1 MGMPAP
7 DKDEIAGEVRR
18 REGPGLHDDTLAP
31 RARPAPVGSPAI
43 DRTRTRAHQAVMS
56 AAGPV
61 TTADVTILI
70 VAFRSRATIPLVI
83 SALEAQTVRPARVR
97 LLENGSPDGERVD
110 AAALPEWVELV
121 EGETNLGFAGG
132 NNLLARGA
140 QTRWLLL
147 LNPDAYP
154 DPDWLEQMMAAT
166 QRWPDAALFGCT
178 QRAHGA
184 PGRLDGCGD
193 VYHCSGLPYRSG
205 YGRAIQPPPEGEVF
219 WPCGAAALI
228 RRDVFEALGGFDE
241 AYFCYVEDVDFA
253 ARARLLGYRAVQ
265 VRDAAVSHVGY
276 SSTGRRSPFATY
288 HGARNRLWTFFK
300 VMPGWLVLV
309 LAPGHLAITALLWL
323 SAARFGQFTL
333 FSRAI
338 GDALA
343 GWPALMIKRRAL
355 QARRAVTPVAF
366 ARMLNWN
373 PVNLFTRAP
382 DVRPRR

>member
-1 MGMPAP
+1 
-7 DKDEIAGEVRR
+7 
-18 REGPGLHDDTLAP
+18 
-31 RARPAPVGSPAI
+31 
-43 DRTRTRAHQAVMS
+43 MS

-61 TTADVTILI
+61 TPADVTILI

-83 SALEAQTVRPARVR
+83 SALAAQTVRPARVR

-110 AAALPEWVELV
+110 AVGLPDWVELI

-132 NNLLARGA
+132 NNLLAQGVE
-140 QTRWLLL
+140 TRWLLL

-154 DPDWLEQMMAAT
+154 DPDWLEQLMAASA
-166 QRWPDAALFGCT
+166 RWPQAALFGCT
-178 QRAHGA
+178 QRAHGV
-184 PGRLDGCGD
+184 PGTLDGCGD
-193 VYHCSGLPYRSG
+193 VYHFTGLPYRSG
-205 YGRAIQPPPEGEVF
+205 YGRAIKPPPEGEVF
-219 WPCGAAALI
+219 GPCGAAALI
-228 RRDVFEALGGFDE
+228 RRDAFETLGGFDE

-253 ARARLLGYRAVQ
+253 ARARLLGHIAVQ

-300 VMPGWLVLV
+300 VVPGWLVLV
-309 LAPGHLAITALLWL
+309 LAPGHLAMTALLWL

-343 GWPALMIKRRAL
+343 GWPDLMAKRRAL
-355 QARRAVTPVAF
+355 QARRAVTPLAW

-373 PVNLFTRAP
+373 PANLFTRAP

>member
-1 MGMPAP
+1 
-7 DKDEIAGEVRR
+7 
-18 REGPGLHDDTLAP
+18 
-31 RARPAPVGSPAI
+31 
-43 DRTRTRAHQAVMS
+43 MS
-56 AAGPV
+56 AAPPV

-83 SALEAQTVRPARVR
+83 SALAAQTVRPARVR

-110 AAALPEWVELV
+110 AAGLPDWVELV
-121 EGETNLGFAGG
+121 AGDINLGFAGG
-132 NNLLARGA
+132 NNLLAQGVE
-140 QTRWLLL
+140 TRWLLL

-154 DPDWLEQMMAAT
+154 DPDWLEQLMAASA
-166 QRWPDAALFGCT
+166 RWPEAALFGCT
-178 QRAHGA
+178 QRAHGV
-184 PGRLDGCGD
+184 PGVLDGCGD
-193 VYHCSGLPYRSG
+193 VYHFTGLPYRSG
-205 YGRAIQPPPEGEVF
+205 YGRAIKPPPEGEVF
-219 WPCGAAALI
+219 GPCGAAALI

-253 ARARLLGYRAVQ
+253 ARARLLGHIAVQ

-300 VMPGWLVLV
+300 VMPGWLVFV
-309 LAPGHLAITALLWL
+309 LAPGHLAMTVLLWL

-343 GWPALMIKRRAL
+343 GWPDLMAKRRAL
-355 QARRAVTPVAF
+355 QARRAVTPLAW

-373 PVNLFTRAP
+373 PANLFTRAP